1 MQTSLKLYSLSYS
14 NIRTYLFAALFA
26 IGNIVLPQLVHL
38 IPQGGHIW
46 LPIYFFT
53 LVAAYKYGWRVGL
66 LTAVASPLINSML
79 FGMPSAAALPAIM
92 IKSVVLALTAGYL
105 ARRFKTISIL
115 QIIVAVIGYQLIGGL
130 GEWALTGSLYEAL
143 QDFRI
148 GIPGILVQ
156 IFGCWAIV
164 RYLIKK

>member
-14 NIRTYLFAALFA
+14 NFRTYLFAALFA